1 MSSVVRLVS
10 ACSAIFV
17 GLLCLSGCSH
27 PELKTVPASFTV
39 ELKDPLFRRVSEATE
54 SFHVK
59 ASGIFNEGTFTIKGI
74 PLKCEP
80 GTTFTLDLN
89 LPIEEPG
96 KINTGVASGK
106 LVTSKPLIL
115 SAVPMPQ
122 TILLENGQAT
132 ANIDLVKALGYFL
145 FNALQYQ
152 SVDANGGGDFR
163 KIIKTMVA
171 QEAIINLRPDAK
183 FDLGRLHINC
193 DKDSR
198 VVFTNVK
205 LKDDLS
211 YEGQCLLDI
220 KFAKGCKYEGKK
232 VDIEFNDGDTDFV
245 LLAQRKNGVFRL
257 STEKNLKPLNVKG
270 VAYRF
275 GKTKQCNVTG
285 DAVLAFRRFTFDKSE
300 GAEHGEVHAL
310 ADLDLLQAKL
320 YLKNPK
326 MVLTAAFKKDVNSKL
341 QIDTRE
347 AGREYLWSTAKAYPA
362 ATMELHINRPN
373 SHVEVLTTDV
383 NVGPVS
389 LDKQGDL
396 GFFMDNGVAQ
406 LHQISWSNG
415 KRNFKLLTA
424 QGSTLSI
431 PDGKDFNLN
440 KDSAGMHF
448 SLPLSIKAGS
458 AELIGAKTKLHLSN
472 VKGNVNVVVDKEIEL
487 NSDLSLTLDKCAI
500 LANNPIDVKVGAID
514 LSSKSGKSLA
524 RFKTCSITV
533 PDAALLATI
542 AAQLPQNKEYKM
554 NKIVLKNQK
563 WRYRD
568 AVINKLIIKKLAIDK
583 VQWSN
588 PNEESFSGNCDVE
601 VDGTVEKGGML
612 SVIKKTKKWEECP
625 WSATGHLQGKGTVA
639 FKFIPNKC
647 LGDSGLTYYIG
658 ITLPPPD
665 DVHLDWSDVSKG
677 LLAGTERSII
687 VGLIK
692 KMKPVTLNYDG
703 KIDLFKQKRA
713 SMQTLSVENVV
724 TRQAKDGVE
733 IGFTA
738 DVSL

>member
-1 MSSVVRLVS
+1 MSSVGRLISVWL
-10 ACSAIFV
+10 ALLV
-17 GLLCLSGCSH
+17 GCLCLGGCSH
-27 PELKTVPASFTV
+27 LDKKTVPAAFTV
-39 ELKDPLFRRVSEATE
+39 EVKAPLFKRISDATQ

-59 ASGIFNEGTFTIKGI
+59 ASGTFNAGTFTVKGVQ
-74 PLKCEP
+74 LKCEP
-80 GTTFTLDLN
+80 NTTFTFDLN

-96 KINTGVASGK
+96 KINTGVATGK
-106 LVTSKPLIL
+106 LITSKPLIL
-115 SAVPMPQ
+115 SAIPMPQ
-122 TILLENGQAT
+122 TILLENGKAT
-132 ANIDLVKALGYFL
+132 ADVDLVKALGYFL
-145 FNALQYQ
+145 FNVLQYQ
-152 SVDANGGGDFR
+152 GVDQSGGGDFR
-163 KIIKTMVA
+163 KILKTMVA
-171 QEAIINLRPDAK
+171 QEATIDLRPDAK
-183 FDLGRLHINC
+183 FVLGRLHINC

-205 LKDDLS
+205 LNEDLS
-211 YEGQCLLDI
+211 YEGQCLLNI

-245 LLAQRKNGVFRL
+245 FLAQRKNGIFSL
-257 STEKNLKPLNVKG
+257 STDKNLKPLNVQG
-270 VAYRF
+270 VTYRF

-285 DAVLAFRRFTFDKSE
+285 DAILTFKRFTLEKTE
-300 GAEHGEVHAL
+300 GADYGDLHAL
-310 ADLDLLQAKL
+310 ADLDLLKAKL
-320 YLKNPK
+320 YLENPK
-326 MVLTAAFKKDVNSKL
+326 MVLTAAFKKVINSKL

-347 AGREYLWSTAKAYPA
+347 AGREYLWSTTKAYPA

-373 SHVEVLTTDV
+373 SHVEVLTTDA

-406 LHQISWSNG
+406 LHQVSWSNG
-415 KRNFKLLTA
+415 KRSFKLITA
-424 QGSTLSI
+424 PGSTLSI

-440 KDSAGMHF
+440 KDSGGMHF
-448 SLPLSIKAGS
+448 SLPLAIKAG
-458 AELIGAKTKLHLSN
+458 AADLIGAKTKLHLSN

-500 LANNPIDVKVGAID
+500 LGNNPIDVKVGAID

-524 RFKTCSITV
+524 RFKACSITV
-533 PDAALLATI
+533 PDDALLATI
-542 AAQLPQNKEYKM
+542 TEQLPQNKEYKM
-554 NKIVLKNQK
+554 DKIVLKNQK

-568 AVINKLIIKKLAIDK
+568 AVINKLLVKKLAIDK

-625 WSATGHLQGKGTVA
+625 WSATGHLQGQGKFS

-647 LGDSGLTYYIG
+647 LGDSGLTYQVG

-665 DVHLDWSDVSKG
+665 DVNLDWDDVSKG
-677 LLAGTERSII
+677 LFAGTERSII
-687 VGLIK
+687 VSLIK

-733 IGFTA
+733 IGFNA